1 MSIKHSRHLVHNS
14 KNKQPTMMEVIRD
27 DRWNHFYQSDNNTKM
42 ADTRWRLEKR
52 YNEIKAARERRSIKV
67 ISYLDVPKTQT
78 ETKHSLKKCNAIT
91 MSGKPC
97 PFRANS
103 ACGKFCKKHILV

>member
-1 MSIKHSRHLVHNS
+1 MSIKHSRYLIPNS

-27 DRWNHFYQSDNNTKM
+27 DRWNHFYNSDKDIKM

-52 YNEIKAARERRSIKV
+52 YNAIKVEKERRAIKI
-67 ISYLDVPKTQT
+67 ISYQDVPKTQP
-78 ETKHSLKKCNAIT
+78 EAKPSLKKCNAIT
-91 MSGKPC
+91 MTGKPC
-97 PFRANS
+97 PFRATS